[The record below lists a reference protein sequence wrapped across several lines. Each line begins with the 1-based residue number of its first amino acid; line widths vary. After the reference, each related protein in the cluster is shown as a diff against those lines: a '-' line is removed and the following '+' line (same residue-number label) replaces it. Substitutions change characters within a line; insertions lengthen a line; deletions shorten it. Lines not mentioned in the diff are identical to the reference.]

1 VSFAASCLVPTQ
13 LASCISCH
21 RSFFHMLVNSSIRG
35 LLHCFGLQ
43 IYFCARMDLS
53 LRARRKTGSNPTS
66 FFQQG
71 TGRQRVNTST
81 VSSCSVYSPL
91 LIYFFLRFCF
101 TLHPAVFDNCE
112 LSPVL
117 QSIICKHVNLTA
129 ENYSLV
135 HVFICSAIKV
145 YDLGGR
151 QNVGAC
157 ASTLIIY
164 FLL

>member
-1 VSFAASCLVPTQ
+1 MSFAASCLVPTN

-21 RSFFHMLVNSSIRG
+21 RSFQHMLVNSSIRE
-35 LLHCFGLQ
+35 LLRHFGLQ
-43 IYFCARMDLS
+43 ISFCARMDLS

-71 TGRQRVNTST
+71 TGRQRANTSILFHH
-81 VSSCSVYSPL
+81 VLCILPFSPTS
-91 LIYFFLRFCF
+91 FCEF
-101 TLHPAVFDNCE
+101 ST
-112 LSPVL
+112 VL
-117 QSIICKHVNLTA
+117 QWIICKHVNLTA
-129 ENYSLV
+129 EKYSLV
-135 HVFICSAIKV
+135 HAFICSAIKV

-157 ASTLIIY
+157 ASTLMIC